1 MAMRPR
7 TWACNRAAKSCGAAL
22 PSIQTPPIN
31 AQCVVSQTTWP
42 SSLTNIMIPTQM
54 PQRPAAP
61 SIPAAV
67 APPTAPALVQVDSD
81 SDSSQPGP
89 AILISPVKAQAVKR
103 GIANKSDKDVW
114 SLPDNDIIGVWL
126 FPPKK

>member
-1 MAMRPR
+1 
-7 TWACNRAAKSCGAAL
+7 
-22 PSIQTPPIN
+22 
-31 AQCVVSQTTWP
+31 
-42 SSLTNIMIPTQM
+42 M

-61 SIPAAV
+61 SVPAAF

-89 AILISPVKAQAVKR
+89 AILISPVKAWAAKR

-114 SLPDNDIIGVWL
+114 SLPDNDIIGEWL

>member
-1 MAMRPR
+1 MHR
-7 TWACNRAAKSCGAAL
+7 
-22 PSIQTPPIN
+22 
-31 AQCVVSQTTWP
+31 
-42 SSLTNIMIPTQM
+42 
-54 PQRPAAP
+54 RPAAP
-61 SIPAAV
+61 SFPAAF

-89 AILISPVKAQAVKR
+89 AILTSPVKAQAVKW

-114 SLPDNDIIGVWL
+114 NLPDNDIIGEWL